1 MMDAV
6 TFRLLEDAKSQAEDV
21 QAMFGGI
28 KAVLGATDD
37 AVRRHLR
44 EFPLESGIKTY
55 LEYQGENL
63 QELLSVIEHLLLDME
78 ERQDALVD
86 LLAEKTFEARQ
97 ERQERAGGVSAAL

>member
-1 MMDAV
+1 MMDEA
-6 TFRLLEDAKSQAEDV
+6 TFCILEEAKNKAEDA

-63 QELLSVIEHLLLDME
+63 QELLSVIEHLLLEME

-86 LLAEKTFEARQ
+86 LLAEKTFEARK
-97 ERQERAGGVSAAL
+97 ERQEHAGKVSAAL